1 RQGRPVRYRLIAVSS
16 FIALC
21 GCAPQQSG
29 VYREGQ
35 AYPTE
40 QGVVCAVKAGNRQ
53 NYWNLRAAQ
62 LDGAMV
68 MFQGE
73 CPAEPNSEGFMGC
86 RAAGGSGDFALAAA
100 GAAGVGRAAVRHP
113 EL

>member
-1 RQGRPVRYRLIAVSS
+1 MSYGGALDNTGLTRQAGLIRQGRPVRYRLIAVSG

-21 GCAPQQSG
+21 GCVPQQSG

-73 CPAEPNSEGFMGC
+73 CPAEPNSEGFMG
-86 RAAGGSGDFALAAA
+86 
-100 GAAGVGRAAVRHP
+100 
-113 EL
+113 